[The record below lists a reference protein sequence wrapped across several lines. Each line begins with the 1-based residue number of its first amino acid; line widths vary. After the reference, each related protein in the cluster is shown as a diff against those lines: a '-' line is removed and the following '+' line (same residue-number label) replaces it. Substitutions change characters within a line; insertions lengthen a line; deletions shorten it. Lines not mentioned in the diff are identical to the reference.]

1 MGRKIRTGA
10 LLMLVLAMIYT
21 QQAVIY
27 AQNEAEKNMKKTTE
41 SENLDGTNGEDKEQ
55 EKPGGEE
62 GDKEREK
69 PGGEEGDKEQ
79 EKPGGEDED
88 KDKEPEQPEIKR
100 YELEISK
107 ADGKNGYYLSKPS
120 VMITHNGA
128 YGTTV
133 YELKHGEDTLLQGRI
148 KYIVSQEAEEQ
159 KTKISLEGEVFEE
172 GKNIL
177 HVFMEDEEGNVIPEY
192 DETIEIRIDTQSPTV
207 TLEAPEG
214 FSTWYQKEAWIRVVS
229 EDGAWGSQVDTVTCY
244 VGNKI
249 IGNSKENQSEFL
261 ITQTS
266 KSGEGVPVTVTV
278 TDQAGNKTEK
288 TQKLFIDSLAP
299 TVSLTGAADYLITSQ
314 PVTLEY
320 QATDE
325 NKLESCRAVIDY
337 EKPEGEKKTEVID
350 SEEKWSLKNG
360 SASLVKT
367 FQEDGIYKTSIQ
379 AVDKAKQKSEHFLQF
394 MIDTKN
400 PVIKMVDELQGKY
413 LKKFSWDYPVD
424 VFIKDFTTF
433 VHQIQM
439 DGRLY
444 PIGTEIDTEG
454 RHTLQVNA
462 IDAAGNEAVARAEFV
477 IDHTPPKIQFYQVE
491 EGAQYEGILNFQVD
505 SRKKEDWIEEVLI
518 NGKRQTLKKEDGKY
532 TFQITNPGE
541 YAVSVTAADLAG
553 NEAEEN
559 ISFEIVPEKT
569 ILEKAA
575 APIQKILSGKT
586 EKEQKNRQ
594 GEKENRHFAMLKW
607 IVIGSIITIL
617 LIMTG
622 VVLCRRKKD
631 SAKEEQADEE

>member
-1 MGRKIRTGA
+1 
-10 LLMLVLAMIYT
+10 
-21 QQAVIY
+21 
-27 AQNEAEKNMKKTTE
+27 
-41 SENLDGTNGEDKEQ
+41 
-55 EKPGGEE
+55 
-62 GDKEREK
+62 
-69 PGGEEGDKEQ
+69 
-79 EKPGGEDED
+79 
-88 KDKEPEQPEIKR
+88 
-100 YELEISK
+100 
-107 ADGKNGYYLSKPS
+107 
-120 VMITHNGA
+120 MITHNGC

-133 YELKHGEDTLLQGRI
+133 YELKHGEDTLSQGRI
-148 KYIVSQEAEEQ
+148 EYTGPQAAEEQ
-159 KTKISLEGEVFEE
+159 KTKLSLESEVFEE

-177 HVFMEDEEGNVIPEY
+177 HLFMEDEEGDVILEY
-192 DETIEIRIDTQSPTV
+192 DETIEILIDTQSPTV

-249 IGNSKENQSEFL
+249 IGKSKENQPEFL

-314 PVTLEY
+314 PVTIEY
-320 QATDE
+320 QAADE

-367 FQEDGIYKTSIQ
+367 FQEDGIYKTSVQ

-462 IDAAGNEAVARAEFV
+462 VDAAGNEAVARAEFV

-505 SRKKEDWIEEVLI
+505 SKKKEDWIEEVLI

-541 YAVSVTAADLAG
+541 YEVSVTATDLAG

-575 APIQKILSGKT
+575 APIQKIISGNT

-607 IVIGSIITIL
+607 TVIGSIITIL
-617 LIMTG
+617 LIMVG
-622 VVLCRRKKD
+622 VVWCKRKK
-631 SAKEEQADEE
+631 

>member
-1 MGRKIRTGA
+1 M
-10 LLMLVLAMIYT
+10 
-21 QQAVIY
+21 
-27 AQNEAEKNMKKTTE
+27 
-41 SENLDGTNGEDKEQ
+41 
-55 EKPGGEE
+55 
-62 GDKEREK
+62 
-69 PGGEEGDKEQ
+69 
-79 EKPGGEDED
+79 
-88 KDKEPEQPEIKR
+88 
-100 YELEISK
+100 
-107 ADGKNGYYLSKPS
+107 
-120 VMITHNGA
+120 
-128 YGTTV
+128 
-133 YELKHGEDTLLQGRI
+133 
-148 KYIVSQEAEEQ
+148 
-159 KTKISLEGEVFEE
+159 
-172 GKNIL
+172 
-177 HVFMEDEEGNVIPEY
+177 
-192 DETIEIRIDTQSPTV
+192 
-207 TLEAPEG
+207 
-214 FSTWYQKEAWIRVVS
+214 
-229 EDGAWGSQVDTVTCY
+229 
-244 VGNKI
+244 
-249 IGNSKENQSEFL
+249 
-261 ITQTS
+261 
-266 KSGEGVPVTVTV
+266 
-278 TDQAGNKTEK
+278 
-288 TQKLFIDSLAP
+288 
-299 TVSLTGAADYLITSQ
+299 
-314 PVTLEY
+314 
-320 QATDE
+320 
-325 NKLESCRAVIDY
+325 
-337 EKPEGEKKTEVID
+337 
-350 SEEKWSLKNG
+350 
-360 SASLVKT
+360 
-367 FQEDGIYKTSIQ
+367 
-379 AVDKAKQKSEHFLQF
+379 
-394 MIDTKN
+394 
-400 PVIKMVDELQGKY
+400 
-413 LKKFSWDYPVD
+413 D

-541 YAVSVTAADLAG
+541 YEVSVTAADLAG

-575 APIQKILSGKT
+575 APIQQILSGKT

-617 LIMTG
+617 LIMAG